1 MLLYNLAYEKE
12 VFQLLNQKDV
22 ENIFLNFKFAQD
34 DTIQFA
40 QDDAV
45 QFAFT
50 ALSSI
55 FKEETINENNKPDQL
70 KNIYV
75 QFLES
80 TAAKSKQ
87 IRAAGVERNIK

>member
-22 ENIFLNFKFAQD
+22 ENVFLNFKFAQD

-75 QFLES
+75 QFL
-80 TAAKSKQ
+80 
-87 IRAAGVERNIK
+87 